1 MPRIRRPRSRR
12 MVRRSRAT
20 RTQSAR
26 RVPAGFERRFAAL
39 RAGYRVVLG
48 LALVH
53 RARFVA
59 LFLAAV
65 AVSFVLVR
73 GLAQFLPSV
82 DAGEIAIHV
91 RAPIAHRKQPR
102 CSTTS
107 SRRCAASCRRTR
119 SRASSTTWGCR
130 TAGSTSRTQQQRHDR
145 PAGRRH
151 PRVAL
156 GRPRADR
163 RLRQAVAYA
172 AAACVPGVTFS
183 FLPADIVSQ
192 ILNFGAP
199 APIDRGDERS
209 RRQPRLCDRALRRI
223 RGVPGWPMRA
233 CSRRRPIRSSPCRS
247 TARGPHNSAS
257 PSRTSPMRWSP
268 ACPAQAR
275 CRRPTGSIRTTAC
288 RIRSSRRRPST
299 G

>member
-1 MPRIRRPRSRR
+1 M
-12 MVRRSRAT
+12 
-20 RTQSAR
+20 
-26 RVPAGFERRFAAL
+26 
-39 RAGYRVVLG
+39 LG

-65 AVSFVLVR
+65 AVSFVLVPWLGR
-73 GLAQFLPSV
+73 NFFPSV

-91 RAPIAHRKQPR
+91 RAPIGTRIEETAALFDHVEQTVRGVVPPHAIASIVDNMGLPNSGINLTYSNSGTIGPQDGDILVSLSGDHAPTADYVKQL
-102 CSTTS
+102 
-107 SRRCAASCRRTR
+107 RTR
-119 SRASSTTWGCR
+119 
-130 TAGSTSRTQQQRHDR
+130 
-145 PAGRRH
+145 
-151 PRVAL
+151 L
-156 GRPRADR
+156 PRAF
-163 RLRQAVAYA
+163 
-172 AAACVPGVTFS
+172 PGVTFS

-199 APIDRGDERS
+199 APIDVQVTG
-209 RRQPRLCDRALRRI
+209 PDRAANRAYATELLRRI